1 MSTLEFYHARAVQS
15 GRDAETSQLANVR
28 ERHLAA
34 QTVWLEMADRL
45 ERMQT
50 GRAEVAAQKAEA
62 AL

>member
-1 MSTLEFYHARAVQS
+1 MSTLEFYHARAEQA
-15 GRDAETSQLANVR
+15 GRDAATAPLANVR